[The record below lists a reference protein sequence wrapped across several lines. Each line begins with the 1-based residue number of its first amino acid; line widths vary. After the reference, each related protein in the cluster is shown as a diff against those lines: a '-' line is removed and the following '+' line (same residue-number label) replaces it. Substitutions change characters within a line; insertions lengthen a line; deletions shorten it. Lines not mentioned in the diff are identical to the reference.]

1 MISGFDYS
9 KYLKQKK
16 IFGIVKLNNTRIIGQ
31 ERGLYFY
38 LFKFKSYLFNKLEN
52 NYDDKE
58 IGFLKAIL
66 LGETNSLDEDIKEN
80 FKNANISHVL
90 AISGMHISYVVIGL
104 ETVLKKIIKNIK
116 LRNLIVIV
124 FLMFFTILVGGS
136 NSVSRACI
144 MVSIAYIGKI
154 VLRKEDFYTSF
165 KIALCILLI
174 VNPYNIFSGSLW
186 LSFGGS
192 IGIVLYSKLIEKII
206 LKKLKLKKHNKN
218 CLNEKVLRR
227 IVTIIS
233 VTLGAQ
239 IIVFPIMIYI
249 FNSLSINFVISNLL
263 ISELVAPILIL
274 GYLSL
279 VFPFISIFE
288 KILIKIIFFFAEISA
303 NLPLTNIL
311 VVTPRLYKIIIY
323 YIILLFIGFIYST
336 RKIHMFRKIKK
347 LKLTIVFISLI
358 ILFVLFGNIKI
369 PLRENF
375 EIHFLDVGQGDSCLI
390 RTTTNKVILI
400 DRR

>member
-1 MISGFDYS
+1 MIGGFDYS

-38 LFKFKSYLFNKLEN
+38 LFNFKSYLFNKLEK
-52 NYDDKE
+52 NYGDKE

-66 LGETNSLDEDIKEN
+66 LGESSSLDENIKEN

>member
-38 LFKFKSYLFNKLEN
+38 LFNFKSYLFNKLEK
-52 NYDDKE
+52 NYGDKE

-66 LGETNSLDEDIKEN
+66 LGESSSLDENIKEN

-174 VNPYNIFSGSLW
+174 VSPYNIFSGSLW

-206 LKKLKLKKHNKN
+206 LKKLKLKKYNKN